1 MYWICYDFTRKLV
14 RGLCLGI
21 AIGLF
26 LTVVVPWIFDL
37 GFVFVGKVQESDLA
51 LPDLNK
57 MGSDFTANLPSWN
70 DTTKNFWRV
79 DQGSNDNG
87 NSGNSKS
94 HSFLRHK
101 PSPTPAP
108 TPASLW
114 RQLGLGEAV
123 PSQVRVAVNQAFA
136 ALDQPLQPGDVV
148 AFLPPIS
155 GG

>member
-1 MYWICYDFTRKLV
+1 MIRV
-14 RGLCLGI
+14 RLFASLREQAGWGERSL
-21 AIGLF
+21 AIS
-26 LTVVVPWIFDL
+26 T
-37 GFVFVGKVQESDLA
+37 ES
-51 LPDLNK
+51 
-57 MGSDFTANLPSWN
+57 
-70 DTTKNFWRV
+70 
-79 DQGSNDNG
+79 
-87 NSGNSKS
+87 
-94 HSFLRHK
+94 
-101 PSPTPAP
+101 PAP